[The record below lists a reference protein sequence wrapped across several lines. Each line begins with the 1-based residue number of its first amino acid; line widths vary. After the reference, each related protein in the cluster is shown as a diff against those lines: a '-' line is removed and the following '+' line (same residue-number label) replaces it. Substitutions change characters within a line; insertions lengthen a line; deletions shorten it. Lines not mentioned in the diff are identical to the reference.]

1 MERSKGIEILKRK
14 VISMNVSKKLYQ
26 TNKLVKTIL
35 EDDER
40 ARNSDSHLYLQVLYE
55 VGMIEGIDVNAMSV
69 SEFLEKRDLL
79 NFPCFETVRR
89 TRQKLQA
96 TFPELAAND
105 EVKKKR
111 KENESVYKAYAQSKA
126 IKIGE

>member
-1 MERSKGIEILKRK
+1 
-14 VISMNVSKKLYQ
+14 MNVSKKLYQ